1 MEITLELNKID
12 PNNDS
17 MSYLY
22 QGTIE
27 RLAHG
32 GYFSPEQK
40 DHILFELSK
49 LQRIKNQVSVI
60 PKERL
65 QYFCDRLLSELESGN
80 CPMIPIAL
88 SMIFFNLTQ
97 MGVDT
102 KLLKDFLDGSK
113 ELQQV
118 IEKTINAG

>member
-1 MEITLELNKID
+1 
-12 PNNDS
+12 

-27 RLAHG
+27 RLVHG
-32 GYFSPEQK
+32 GYFSPEQG

-49 LQRIKNQVSVI
+49 LQRIKNQVTAMAE
-60 PKERL
+60 ERL
-65 QYFCDRLLSELESGN
+65 QYFCDRLLSELKSGN
-80 CPMIPIAL
+80 CPMIPMAL
-88 SMIFFNLTQ
+88 SMIFYNLTQ
-97 MGVDT
+97 MGADT
-102 KLLKDFLDGSK
+102 QRLRDFLDECE

>member
-1 MEITLELNKID
+1 MELNKID

-22 QGTIE
+22 QGTVE

-32 GYFSPEQK
+32 GYFSPEQE
-40 DHILFELSK
+40 DYILFELTR
-49 LQRIKNQVSVI
+49 LERIITQISSI
-60 PKERL
+60 PKDRR
-65 QYFCDRLLSELESGN
+65 QYFCDRLLDELKNGN
-80 CPMIPIAL
+80 FPMRPMIL
-88 SMIFFNLTQ
+88 SMIYFNLTQ

-102 KLLKDFLDGSK
+102 KLFKDFLDESE

>member
-1 MEITLELNKID
+1 MELNKID
-12 PNNDS
+12 PNTDS

-32 GYFSPEQK
+32 GYFSPEQEAQL
-40 DHILFELSK
+40 LFEQSK
-49 LQRIKNQVSVI
+49 LQRIKNQVSAI
-60 PKERL
+60 PKERR
-65 QYFCDRLLSELESGN
+65 QYFCDRLLTELESGN
-80 CPMIPIAL
+80 CPMIPMAL

-102 KLLKDFLDGSK
+102 KLLKDFLDESE